1 MRSLNRAAGSL
12 LPPLS
17 GAGDGPAGAWAL
29 APAVTDSGG
38 RTAIRRTVLVCKS
51 VEWLL
56 EKFPGPR
63 VQDQNNTPHKKSN
76 FEFLIVNFKFKSFF
90 ITHHSELRS
99 LLYLY
104 PQLLELL
111 RINR

>member
-17 GAGDGPAGAWAL
+17 GAGDAPAGAWAL
-29 APAVTDSGG
+29 APAATDSGG
-38 RTAIRRTVLVCKS
+38 RTAIRRTVLVFRS

-63 VQDQNNTPHKKSN
+63 VQDQSRGSTGIIKNN
-76 FEFLIVNFKFKSFF
+76 FEFKTFLV
-90 ITHHSELRS
+90 TQHSKLTT
-99 LLYLY
+99 LFYLY
-104 PQLLELL
+104 PQLL
-111 RINR
+111 